1 MARHQDDE
9 KRSRILEAA
18 IIAFQDQGFTTTTVK
33 DIADRAGIA
42 PGSIYTYFQDKEVL
56 FIAAVDTVWKSFY
69 AGLKPI
75 MTLQEPFHNK
85 MESMLDYGFKLLEEL
100 HPLVQGMY
108 QEPSRLNLFHKN
120 IVKLSKQLAFFFDTV
135 QTRLPG
141 LSRIDRRS
149 RMHLIKLWISGM
161 MFTLSSLP
169 PERIQQ
175 EITQQ
180 RKLILDLLISG
191 TDPTITSHKID

>member
-9 KRSRILEAA
+9 KRDRILQAS
-18 IIAFQDQGFTTTTVK
+18 IKAFQEKGFTTTTMK

-56 FIAAVDTVWKSFY
+56 FIAAVDTVWKGFY
-69 AGLKPI
+69 KGLKPI
-75 MTLQEPFHNK
+75 ISEALGFEAQLK
-85 MESMLDYGFKLLEEL
+85 AMLDYGFQLLLEL

-108 QEPSRLNLFHKN
+108 QEPHRLNLFHKN
-120 IVKLSKQLAFFFDTV
+120 MVKLAKQLAFFFEQSDSA
-135 QTRLPG
+135 RPS
-141 LSRIDRRS
+141 LSRMDRRS
-149 RMHLIKLWISGM
+149 RMNLMKIWISGM

-169 PERIQQ
+169 ANRIHL

-180 RKLILDLLISG
+180 RKMILLLLLG
-191 TDPTITSHKID
+191 TPD